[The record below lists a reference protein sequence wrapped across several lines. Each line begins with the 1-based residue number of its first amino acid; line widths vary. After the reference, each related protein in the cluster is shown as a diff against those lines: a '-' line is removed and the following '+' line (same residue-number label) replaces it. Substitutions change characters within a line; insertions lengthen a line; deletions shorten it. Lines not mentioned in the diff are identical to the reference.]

1 MKRLTLAA
9 IALIGWA
16 GLATAQTAPGARIVA
31 WVKALDDAN
40 AAVTAAQASDEALVE
55 HRQRL
60 TEIRVQARAL
70 GRAEER
76 HAAAVKRLTDIVG
89 PAPDDKAPP
98 EPPEITAR
106 RKAIETEAQAVAA
119 TVKQAGVVAT
129 MSELLIERI
138 DARRRALLYGALVHP
153 TASIYAPAGWV
164 EAWQVL
170 RATSETH
177 HARPFAPRGDERL
190 WWLGGALAIFALA
203 LRLLPASAIGAKRAG
218 GAPPLYR
225 RRLIAALRDS
235 LLHGALLA
243 GAFWLGARAY
253 AHILQPSQFA
263 AEIAEGLALGVGST
277 MATLAL
283 VDAALRPNAPAWRLL
298 PLGNGAARRLR
309 DHVARVAIL
318 IGVLFG
324 VRFAFPEAALK
335 PIFGE
340 TFGAAFALIAACAVF
355 WLLPQNLWK
364 PGGPAARSLPQL
376 RPLEQRRFDLWT
388 LLRRSVGIVVAF
400 SVAAILL
407 GYGLLGAFV
416 LRNLMLMGVVA
427 GALLLL
433 RTVAREAAL
442 SGIDWIETEKGF
454 RVLSEMPTLSR
465 WLVLAAVDLAVVVLG
480 VVVLMPLWGFDWSEV
495 VDGFVHLWTGF
506 DVGNVRIR
514 PSDVALATLV
524 FALILAVTRWAQR
537 MMDRRLM
544 NDASIDIGVRT
555 ALRTGVGYVGIGS
568 AIAAV
573 IGLIGFDLTNFALIA
588 GALSVGIGFGMQNLF
603 NNFVSGVILLIERPI
618 KVGDWVEVG
627 DREGRVKRIDVRSTE
642 IETDQRSS
650 VMVPNSD
657 ILQTAVV
664 NWTHKDRIARID
676 IRVAVS
682 GAAEIGKVEELLIG
696 CATADPRIADD
707 PPPHVLLQDI
717 GDDHLEFELRAFAVN
732 VDEKLFVASD
742 LRKRVLKALADA
754 GIQSRHANVL
764 PLLRPSTPSTP
775 AKPGD
780 KKH

>member
-1 MKRLTLAA
+1 MLAA
-9 IALIGWA
+9 MALIGWA
-16 GLATAQTAPGARIVA
+16 GLASAQPAANPQILEWIKT
-31 WVKALDDAN
+31 LDAAN
-40 AAVTAAQASDEALVE
+40 AALVQPQTTEEALVE
-55 HRQRL
+55 LRQRL
-60 TEIRVQARAL
+60 TESRVEARAL
-70 GRAEER
+70 GRIEER
-76 HAAAVKRLTDIVG
+76 RAAAIKRLTDTIG
-89 PAPDDKAPP
+89 PAPDDKTPP
-98 EPPEITAR
+98 EPPEIAAR
-106 RKAIETEAQAVAA
+106 RKAIEAEAQAVAG
-119 TVKQAGVVAT
+119 TLKQAGVIAT
-129 MSELLIERI
+129 MSEYLIERI
-138 DARRRALLYGALVHP
+138 DARRRAILYGALIHP

-164 EAWQVL
+164 EAWRVL
-170 RATSETH
+170 RSTSEAR
-177 HARPFAPRGDERL
+177 HARPFAPRGDEYL
-190 WWLGGALAIFALA
+190 GWLAAVLALFALA
-203 LRLLPASAIGAKRAG
+203 LRFVRVGEIGGSKRAG

-225 RRLIAALRDS
+225 RRLIAALRDA
-235 LLHGALLA
+235 LLHGALLSC
-243 GAFWLGARAY
+243 AFWIGARAY
-253 AHILQPSQFA
+253 AHLLRPSQFA
-263 AEIAEGLALGVGST
+263 AEIAEGLALGRGST
-277 MATLAL
+277 VAPLAL
-283 VDAALRPNAPAWRLL
+283 IDAALRPKAPAWRLL

-309 DHVARVAIL
+309 EHIARVAVL

-324 VRFAFPEAALK
+324 VRFGFPEAALK
-335 PIFGE
+335 PIVGE
-340 TFGAAFALIAACAVF
+340 TFGAAFALVAAGAIF

-376 RPLEQRRFDLWT
+376 RSFDQRRFDFWT
-388 LLRRSVGIVVAF
+388 LLRRGVGIVVAV

-407 GYGLLGAFV
+407 GYGTLGAFV

-427 GALLLL
+427 GALLLI

-442 SGIDWIETEKGF
+442 SGIDWIETEKGI
-454 RVLSEMPTLSR
+454 RVLSEMPTLPR
-465 WLVLAAVDLAVVVLG
+465 WLILAAVDLAVFLLG
-480 VVVLMPLWGFDWSEV
+480 IVVLMPLWGFDWSEV
-495 VDGFVHLWTGF
+495 VDGFAHLWTGF
-506 DVGNVRIR
+506 DIGNVRIR
-514 PSDVALATLV
+514 PSDVALAVVV
-524 FALILAVTRWAQR
+524 FGLILAVTRWAQR

-682 GAAEIGKVEELLIG
+682 GAAEIGKVEALLIG